1 MPTTTRIPL
10 PDIAL
15 ATSAVNTLVVS
26 AGPGQVPTTPST
38 LTYNAST
45 QTLSVGA
52 VAAVPKLNTGTE
64 TGTLANP
71 NPQTLF
77 KHQTIDP
84 ARGRWD
90 LLAYGDF
97 FSNGSS
103 QVWDPGLFIGYNP
116 NRDFADPGLN
126 SEPSFTYN
134 LEAYYYE
141 ASTGKTTAEAYV
153 EFLSP
158 ADDGVNRFQ
167 RRPWSFTLDRASGA
181 TRFGVELGPVV
192 AGFASSYTIAAGPA
206 TGGSF
211 SIMNVVAG
219 ASAAASLIQLLS
231 PTVSIGTHTVSD
243 VDGGSSGTL
252 IFGNDNQPTRSLAG
266 NNTTLEVG
274 SWFTSLRYK
283 TPAGVTVQ
291 ADTIDEIDVFTFNA
305 NVLHTN
311 HKIFQIQHVGST
323 LAYVDIA
330 GLTAANLASSGT
342 LTVAGGST
350 FSGLIDT
357 DTSGADGAYNEVF
370 RAQIAGNLGTG
381 NWRNSIES
389 SCSSVPASSG
399 VRIKIATSQ
408 TTQAVVAT
416 FKGDLST
423 TLAGSLSV
431 GGGAS
436 LSKILPA
443 SAILDFPSIAAG
455 GQQELTISVTGA
467 AVGAMVALGPP
478 SGLEAGVVVAARV
491 SASGVVTVR
500 AANITGSPIDP
511 ASATYNV
518 VVFNP

>member
-1 MPTTTRIPL
+1 VQIKIATSQTTQEVVAAFKGDLSTSLEGSLLVSGPTTVVGGSLT
-10 PDIAL
+10 
-15 ATSAVNTLVVS
+15 VS
-26 AGPGQVPTTPST
+26 AADGT
-38 LTYNAST
+38 
-45 QTLSVGA
+45 SV
-52 VAAVPKLNTGTE
+52 
-64 TGTLANP
+64 
-71 NPQTLF
+71 
-77 KHQTIDP
+77 
-84 ARGRWD
+84 
-90 LLAYGDF
+90 
-97 FSNGSS
+97 
-103 QVWDPGLFIGYNP
+103 
-116 NRDFADPGLN
+116 
-126 SEPSFTYN
+126 
-134 LEAYYYE
+134 
-141 ASTGKTTAEAYV
+141 
-153 EFLSP
+153 
-158 ADDGVNRFQ
+158 
-167 RRPWSFTLDRASGA
+167 
-181 TRFGVELGPVV
+181 
-192 AGFASSYTIAAGPA
+192 
-206 TGGSF
+206 
-211 SIMNVVAG
+211 
-219 ASAAASLIQLLS
+219 
-231 PTVSIGTHTVSD
+231 
-243 VDGGSSGTL
+243 GTL
-252 IFGNDNQPTRSLAG
+252 IFGNDSQPTRSLTG

-323 LAYVDIA
+323 LAYVDII
-330 GLTAANLASSGT
+330 GLTAANLTSSGT
-342 LTVAGGST
+342 LTVAGSST

-389 SCSSVPASSG
+389 SCSSTAVNSG
-399 VRIKIATSQ
+399 MRIKIATSQ
-408 TTQAVVAT
+408 TTQDIVAT

-467 AVGAMVALGPP
+467 AAGAMVSLGPP
-478 SGLEAGVVVAARV
+478 SVLEAGVIVGARV
-491 SASGVVTVR
+491 SASGVVTVC

-511 ASATYNV
+511 ASATYKV